1 MSIKKETYPV
11 EGMSCA
17 SCAQSVESMLSS
29 LEGIK
34 QANVNYANAS
44 VLVEFDENT
53 VSPSDMEKAV
63 NNIGYKLIIDNTPN
77 NVSEMEAKEKL
88 KLKKSKQRA
97 FYSIAFAIPVF
108 VIAMF
113 FPKIPFANWI
123 MMLLTL
129 PVITWFGREFFVI
142 AWKQAKNKSTN
153 MDTLVALGTGAAFLF
168 STFNTI
174 FPEYLLSKGLQPHV
188 YFEAAT
194 VIISLILLGRYFE
207 AKAKSRTSDSI
218 KKLMGLKVKTA
229 RVLRNHKESEISIDE
244 VQKGDI
250 LMIRPGEKIP
260 VDGVVTDGESSID
273 ESMITGESIPV
284 EKTKGD
290 KVIGATINKTG
301 SFTMKAEKVGKD
313 TMLSQI
319 IEMVKN
325 AQGSKA
331 PVQKTADK
339 IASIFVPVVILIAL
353 TSSLVW
359 YFAGPEPKSTFAF
372 VTLVTV
378 LIIAC
383 PCALGLAT
391 PTALMV
397 GIGKGAENGIL
408 IKNAQTLEFAKKINV
423 VVVDK
428 TGTITKGEPEVN
440 EIIWL
445 KSDIKRDQILEDILA
460 IEKKSEHPLADS
472 IVNYLNHLYNSSL
485 NVVKFNSQTGFG
497 VSATLNENEYLI
509 GNYQLM
515 KKNNIDIEG
524 EHQYFNQY
532 SNTTQTHVFVA
543 KNKSLVALITI
554 SDKIKENSI
563 RAIRN
568 LHKSGLQVH
577 MLTGDNYSTA
587 KDIARQTGIDQFKA
601 EVLPQDKL
609 DYVKNLQQQGFKVAM
624 VGDGINDSPALSQ
637 ADMGIAMGHGTD
649 IAIESADITLVK
661 GDLEKIAASINL
673 SKATLKTIREN
684 LFWAF
689 IYNIIAIPI
698 AAGILYPI
706 NGFMLNPM
714 IAGGAMAFSSVSVVL
729 NSLRLKSKKLL

>member
-17 SCAQSVESMLSS
+17 SCAQSVGSILSS

-53 VSPSDMEKAV
+53 VSPSEMEKAV
-63 NNIGYKLIIDNTPN
+63 NDIGYKLIIDNTTE
-77 NVSEMEAKEKL
+77 NVSELEAKEKL
-88 KLKKSKQRA
+88 KLKKAKQRA

-108 VIAMF
+108 MIAMF

-123 MMLLTL
+123 MMVLTL
-129 PVITWFGREFFVI
+129 PVIVWFGREFFVI

-229 RVLRNHKESEISIDE
+229 RVLRNKVESEIPIDE

-250 LMIRPGEKIP
+250 LIIRPGEKIP
-260 VDGVVTDGESSID
+260 VDGVVTDGESLID

-301 SFTMKAEKVGKD
+301 SFTIKAEKVGKD

-339 IASIFVPVVILIAL
+339 IASIFVPVVIFIAIA
-353 TSSLVW
+353 SSLIW

-440 EIIWL
+440 EIVWL
-445 KSDIKRDQILEDILA
+445 KSDIKRDQVLEDILA
-460 IEKKSEHPLADS
+460 IEKKSEHPLAGS
-472 IVNYLNHLYNSSL
+472 IVNYLNHLSNSSL

-497 VSATLNENEYLI
+497 VSATLNENDYLI

-515 KKNNIDIEG
+515 KKNNIDIEN

-532 SNTTQTHVFVA
+532 SNTAQTHVFVA
-543 KNKSLVALITI
+543 KNKSLIALITI
-554 SDKIKENSI
+554 SDKIKENSV

-609 DYVKNLQQQGFKVAM
+609 EYVKKLQQKGFKVAM

-698 AAGILYPI
+698 AAGVLYPV

>member
-1 MSIKKETYPV
+1 MSIKKETYLV

-17 SCAQSVESMLSS
+17 SCASSVETMLSS
-29 LEGIK
+29 LNGIK

-44 VLVEFDENT
+44 VLVEFDDNN
-53 VSPSDMEKAV
+53 VSAEAMEKAV
-63 NNIGYKLIIDNTPN
+63 EKIGYKLIINKSAN
-77 NVSEMEAKEKL
+77 NISDLEEKEKK
-88 KLKKSKQRA
+88 KLKKAKQKA

-108 VIAMF
+108 LIAMF
-113 FPKIPFANWI
+113 FPDIPFANWI
-123 MMLLTL
+123 MMFLTI
-129 PVITWFGREFFVI
+129 PVIIWFGRDFFVI
-142 AWKQAKNKSTN
+142 AWKQAKNRSTN

-174 FPEYLLSKGLQPHV
+174 FPDFLLSQGLQPHV

-194 VIISLILLGRYFE
+194 VIISLILLGRFFE
-207 AKAKSRTSDSI
+207 EKAKSRTSDSI

-229 RVLRNHKESEISIDE
+229 RILKNNKEIKIPIDD

-250 LMIRPGEKIP
+250 LIIRPGEKIP
-260 VDGVVTDGESSID
+260 VDGVIIDGESSVD
-273 ESMITGESIPV
+273 ESMITGESIPA
-284 EKTKGD
+284 EKSAGD

-301 SFTMKAEKVGKD
+301 SFTIKAEKVGKD

-339 IASIFVPVVILIAL
+339 IASIFVPVVIIIAII
-353 TSSLVW
+353 SSLVW
-359 YFAGPEPKSTFAF
+359 YFAGPDPKFTYAF

-408 IKNAQTLEFAKKINV
+408 IKNAQTLEYAKKIDV

-428 TGTITKGEPEVN
+428 TGTITRGEPEVN
-440 EIIWL
+440 EIVWL
-445 KSDIKRDQILEDILA
+445 KSDVKHDQILEDILA

-472 IVNYLNHLYNSSL
+472 IVNYLNHLSNSSL

-515 KKNNIDIEG
+515 KKNNIDIET
-524 EHQYFNQY
+524 EHQYFNEY
-532 SNTTQTHVFVA
+532 SNTGQTHVFVA
-543 KNKSLVALITI
+543 INKSLVALITI
-554 SDKIKENSI
+554 SDKIKENSV
-563 RAIRN
+563 RAIQN
-568 LHKSGLQVH
+568 LHKAGLQVH

-587 KDIARQTGIDQFKA
+587 KDIAKQTGIDQFKA

-609 DYVKNLQQQGFKVAM
+609 DYVKKLQQQGYKVAM

-637 ADMGIAMGHGTD
+637 SDMGIAMGHGTD

-661 GDLEKIAASINL
+661 GDLEKIAASIKL

-689 IYNIIAIPI
+689 IYNVIAIPI
-698 AAGILYPI
+698 AAGVLYPI

-729 NSLRLKSKKLL
+729 NSLRLKSKKL

>member
-1 MSIKKETYPV
+1 MGIKKETYQV

-17 SCAQSVESMLSS
+17 SCAKSVESMLSS
-29 LEGIK
+29 LQGIK

-44 VLVEFDENT
+44 VLVDFDENT
-53 VSPSDMEKAV
+53 VSPTEMVKAV
-63 NNIGYKLIIDNTPN
+63 NDIGYKLITDNNTE
-77 NVSEMEAKEKL
+77 NVSELEAKEKL
-88 KLKKSKQRA
+88 KLKKAKQRA
-97 FYSIAFAIPVF
+97 FYSIAFTIPVF

-113 FPKIPFANWI
+113 FPKIPYANWM

-129 PVITWFGREFFVI
+129 PVIVWFGREFFVI

-168 STFNTI
+168 STFNTV

-207 AKAKSRTSDSI
+207 EKAKSRTSDSI

-229 RVLRNHKESEISIDE
+229 RVLRNHKEIEIPIEE

-250 LMIRPGEKIP
+250 LIIRPGEKIP
-260 VDGVVTDGESSID
+260 VDGMVTDGESTID

-284 EKTKGD
+284 EKTKGGR
-290 KVIGATINKTG
+290 VIGATINKTG
-301 SFTMKAEKVGKD
+301 SFKMKAEKVGKD

-339 IASIFVPVVILIAL
+339 IASIFVPVVILIAI
-353 TSSLVW
+353 TSSLIW
-359 YFAGPEPKSTFAF
+359 YFIGPEPKSTFAF

-408 IKNAQTLEFAKKINV
+408 IKNAQTLEFAKKINA

-440 EIIWL
+440 EIVWL
-445 KSDIKRDQILEDILA
+445 KSDVKQDQILEDILA

-472 IVNYLNHLYNSSL
+472 IVKYLNHLSNSSL
-485 NVVKFNSQTGFG
+485 NVVKFNSQTGLG

-515 KKNNIDIEG
+515 KKNNIDTES

-532 SNTTQTHVFVA
+532 SNTAQTHVFVA
-543 KNKSLVALITI
+543 KNKILVALITI
-554 SDKIKENSI
+554 SDKIKEKSI
-563 RAIRN
+563 GAIRN
-568 LHKSGLQVH
+568 LHQSGLQVH

-587 KDIARQTGIDQFKA
+587 KEIARQTDIDQFKA

-609 DYVKNLQQQGFKVAM
+609 DYIKKLQQKGFKVAM

-673 SKATLKTIREN
+673 SKATLKTIHEN

>member
-17 SCAQSVESMLSS
+17 SCAKSVESMLSS
-29 LEGIK
+29 LQGIK
-34 QANVNYANAS
+34 QANVNYANAT

-53 VSPSDMEKAV
+53 VSPTDMEKSV
-63 NNIGYKLIIDNTPN
+63 NDIGYKLIIDTPAD
-77 NVSEMEAKEKL
+77 NVTELEAKEKL
-88 KLKKSKQRA
+88 KLKQAKQRA

-113 FPKIPFANWI
+113 FPNIPFANWL

-129 PVITWFGREFFVI
+129 PVIVWFGREFYVI

-229 RVLRNHKESEISIDE
+229 RVLRNHKDSEIPIDE

-250 LMIRPGEKIP
+250 LIIRPGEKIP
-260 VDGVVTDGESSID
+260 VDGVVTDGESYID

-290 KVIGATINKTG
+290 KGIGATINKTG
-301 SFTMKAEKVGKD
+301 SFTMKVKKVCKD

-339 IASIFVPVVILIAL
+339 IASIFVPIVILIAL

-372 VTLVTV
+372 ITLVTV

-397 GIGKGAENGIL
+397 GIGKGAENGVL
-408 IKNAQTLEFAKKINV
+408 IKDATILERVNQVDSI
-423 VVVDK
+423 VVDK
-428 TGTITKGEPEVN
+428 TGTITTGRPVV
-440 EIIWL
+440 
-445 KSDIKRDQILEDILA
+445 SDMEYLGQGDNRELLNMIYTVESRSD
-460 IEKKSEHPLADS
+460 HPLAGA
-472 IVNYLNHLYNSSL
+472 ITRYLSSYAR
-485 NVVKFNSQTGFG
+485 NGYDMDEF
-497 VSATLNENEYLI
+497 EYLSGQGIHAIHQDDELLI
-509 GNYQLM
+509 GNHSLM
-515 KKNNIDIEG
+515 EKNQVRLPEEIAQKE
-524 EHQYFNQY
+524 Q
-532 SNTTQTHVFVA
+532 
-543 KNKSLVALITI
+543 
-554 SDKIKENSI
+554 SDKEN
-563 RAIRN
+563 
-568 LHKSGLQVH
+568 
-577 MLTGDNYSTA
+577 
-587 KDIARQTGIDQFKA
+587 
-601 EVLPQDKL
+601 
-609 DYVKNLQQQGFKVAM
+609 VA
-624 VGDGINDSPALSQ
+624 P
-637 ADMGIAMGHGTD
+637 
-649 IAIESADITLVK
+649 
-661 GDLEKIAASINL
+661 
-673 SKATLKTIREN
+673 
-684 LFWAF
+684 
-689 IYNIIAIPI
+689 
-698 AAGILYPI
+698 
-706 NGFMLNPM
+706 GFMWPGM
-714 IAGGAMAFSSVSVVL
+714 VSWKCY
-729 NSLRLKSKKLL
+729 SP

>member
-1 MSIKKETYPV
+1 MGIKKETYQV

-17 SCAQSVESMLSS
+17 SCAKSVESMLSS
-29 LEGIK
+29 LQGIK

-44 VLVEFDENT
+44 VLVDFDENT
-53 VSPSDMEKAV
+53 VSPTEMVKAV
-63 NNIGYKLIIDNTPN
+63 NDIGYKLITDNNTE
-77 NVSEMEAKEKL
+77 NVSELEAKEKL
-88 KLKKSKQRA
+88 KLKKAKQRA
-97 FYSIAFAIPVF
+97 FYSIAFTIPVF

-113 FPKIPFANWI
+113 FPKIPYANWM

-129 PVITWFGREFFVI
+129 PVIVWFGREFFVI

-168 STFNTI
+168 STFNTV

-207 AKAKSRTSDSI
+207 EKAKSRTSDSI

-229 RVLRNHKESEISIDE
+229 RVLRNHKEIEIPIEE

-250 LMIRPGEKIP
+250 LIIRPGEKIP
-260 VDGVVTDGESSID
+260 VDGVVTDGESTID

-284 EKTKGD
+284 EKTKGGR
-290 KVIGATINKTG
+290 VIGATINKTG
-301 SFTMKAEKVGKD
+301 SFKMKAEKVGKD

-339 IASIFVPVVILIAL
+339 IASIFVPVVILIAI
-353 TSSLVW
+353 TSSLIW
-359 YFAGPEPKSTFAF
+359 YFIGPEPKSTFAF

-408 IKNAQTLEFAKKINV
+408 IKNAQTLEFAKKINA

-440 EIIWL
+440 EIVWL
-445 KSDIKRDQILEDILA
+445 KSDVKHDQILEDILA

-472 IVNYLNHLYNSSL
+472 IVKYLNHLSNSSL
-485 NVVKFNSQTGFG
+485 NVVKFNSQTGLG

-515 KKNNIDIEG
+515 KKNNIDTES

-532 SNTTQTHVFVA
+532 SNTAQTHVFVA
-543 KNKSLVALITI
+543 KNKILVALITI
-554 SDKIKENSI
+554 SDKIKEKSI
-563 RAIRN
+563 GAIRN
-568 LHKSGLQVH
+568 LHQSGLQVH

-587 KDIARQTGIDQFKA
+587 KEIARQTDIDQFKA

-609 DYVKNLQQQGFKVAM
+609 DYIKKLQQKGFKVAM

-673 SKATLKTIREN
+673 SKATLKTIHEN

>member
-1 MSIKKETYPV
+1 
-11 EGMSCA
+11 
-17 SCAQSVESMLSS
+17 
-29 LEGIK
+29 
-34 QANVNYANAS
+34 
-44 VLVEFDENT
+44 
-53 VSPSDMEKAV
+53 
-63 NNIGYKLIIDNTPN
+63 
-77 NVSEMEAKEKL
+77 
-88 KLKKSKQRA
+88 
-97 FYSIAFAIPVF
+97 
-108 VIAMF
+108 
-113 FPKIPFANWI
+113 
-123 MMLLTL
+123 
-129 PVITWFGREFFVI
+129 
-142 AWKQAKNKSTN
+142 
-153 MDTLVALGTGAAFLF
+153 
-168 STFNTI
+168 
-174 FPEYLLSKGLQPHV
+174 
-188 YFEAAT
+188 
-194 VIISLILLGRYFE
+194 
-207 AKAKSRTSDSI
+207 
-218 KKLMGLKVKTA
+218 
-229 RVLRNHKESEISIDE
+229 
-244 VQKGDI
+244 
-250 LMIRPGEKIP
+250 
-260 VDGVVTDGESSID
+260 
-273 ESMITGESIPV
+273 
-284 EKTKGD
+284 
-290 KVIGATINKTG
+290 
-301 SFTMKAEKVGKD
+301 
-313 TMLSQI
+313 
-319 IEMVKN
+319 MVKN

>member
-1 MSIKKETYPV
+1 MGIKKETYPV

-17 SCAQSVESMLSS
+17 SCAKSVETILSS
-29 LEGIK
+29 LRGIK

-44 VLVEFDENT
+44 VLVEFDT
-53 VSPSDMEKAV
+53 DSVSLNEMKKAV
-63 NNIGYKLIIDNTPN
+63 HNIGYELIIDEPSD
-77 NVSEMEAKEKL
+77 NVSQLEAKEKL
-88 KLKKSKQRA
+88 KLKKAKERA

-108 VIAMF
+108 IIAMF
-113 FPKIPFANWI
+113 FPKIPYANWI
-123 MMLLTL
+123 MMVLTL
-129 PVITWFGREFFVI
+129 PVIVWFGREFFLM

-188 YFEAAT
+188 YFEAAN

-229 RVLRNHKESEISIDE
+229 HVLRNHKEIEIPIDE
-244 VQKGDI
+244 VQKGDNLI
-250 LMIRPGEKIP
+250 IRPGEKIP
-260 VDGVVTDGESSID
+260 VDGIITDGESSVD
-273 ESMITGESIPV
+273 ESMITGESLPA

-290 KVIGATINKTG
+290 QVIGATINKTG

-339 IASIFVPVVILIAL
+339 IASVFVPVVILIAL
-353 TSSLVW
+353 FSSMIW
-359 YFAGPEPKSTFAF
+359 YFAGPDPKSTYAF

-408 IKNAQTLEFAKKINV
+408 IKNAQTLEFAKKINA

-440 EIIWL
+440 EIVWL
-445 KSDIKRDQILEDILA
+445 KSDIRQDQILGDILA

-472 IVNYLNHLYNSSL
+472 IVKYLNHLSNTSL
-485 NVVKFNSQTGFG
+485 NVVKFNSQTGLG
-497 VSATLNENEYLI
+497 VSAIVNENEYLI

-515 KKNNIDIEG
+515 KKNSIDIES
-524 EHQYFNQY
+524 EHEYFNQY
-532 SNTTQTHVFVA
+532 SNRGQTHVFIA

-554 SDKIKENSI
+554 SDKIKDTSI
-563 RAIRN
+563 RAINN
-568 LHKSGLQVH
+568 LHQSGLQVH

-587 KDIARQTGIDQFKA
+587 QDIAQQAGIDDFKA

-609 DYVKNLQQQGFKVAM
+609 DYVKELQQRGLKVAM

-661 GDLEKIAASINL
+661 GDLEKIAAAINL
-673 SKATLKTIREN
+673 SKATLRTIHEN

-698 AAGILYPI
+698 AAGILYPV

-714 IAGGAMAFSSVSVVL
+714 IAGAAMAFSSVSVVL
-729 NSLRLKSKKLL
+729 NSLRLKSKAL